1 VPGGVRHGIKL
12 SGSAAHPHTGFVRRP
27 LDGSLHS
34 FSCYVLHVCDI
45 LCYVGGAILEAL
57 IMLYL
62 KALVLA
68 ALAAP
73 SLGQL
78 NEQTTPTLNLTAIG
92 ASHGESTLECWQLD
106 SPFKTST
113 GAGTSGALGL
123 FLGDLSNATYTVL
136 PGRFDGGLHT
146 APARQYANTPTPTRS
161 VRADTDTSRFVLFTT
176 GLIHITLPNGTDE
189 AWIQGGKYGLIIA
202 ADTADV
208 STHGHRTQYPS
219 AADTIGIQFP
229 IQSGSDFKYKRLH
242 RGACHETEMTGL

>member
-1 VPGGVRHGIKL
+1 
-12 SGSAAHPHTGFVRRP
+12 
-27 LDGSLHS
+27 
-34 FSCYVLHVCDI
+34 
-45 LCYVGGAILEAL
+45 
-57 IMLYL
+57 MLYL

-146 APARQYANTPTPTRS
+146 APARQ
-161 VRADTDTSRFVLFTT
+161 FVLFTT